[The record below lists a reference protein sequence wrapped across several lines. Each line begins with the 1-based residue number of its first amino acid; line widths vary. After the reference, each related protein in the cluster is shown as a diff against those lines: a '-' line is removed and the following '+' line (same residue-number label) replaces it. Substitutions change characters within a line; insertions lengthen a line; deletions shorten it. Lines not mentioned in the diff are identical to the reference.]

1 MRTQTTSNET
11 VEMYLK
17 TIAELTV
24 GNEPVVI
31 ARVAERLGVS
41 AVSANEMVRRLAA
54 QELLTHQRYQGVALT
69 DAGRNTAHNVMRRQR
84 LWECF
89 LADHLKLNWAGVYE
103 VACRLEHAT
112 SNVLAEALAAYLGH
126 PEVCPHGNPIPRG
139 DGSLPELKARPLT
152 TLGVGE
158 AGHIKSILPA
168 TTEVYAYLNRHCV
181 TPAQPFTVVEIAPM
195 DGPITLNMA
204 RGWVALGR
212 PMAELV
218 LVSA

>member
-17 TIAELTV
+17 TIAELTI
-24 GNEPVVI
+24 GDEPVVI

-41 AVSANEMVRRLAA
+41 AVAANEMIRRLTE
-54 QELLTHQRYQGVALT
+54 QGYLTHQRYQGVALT
-69 DAGRNTAHNVMRRQR
+69 GAGRTIAHNVMRRQR

-89 LADHLKLNWAGVYE
+89 LADHLKLNWAGIYE

-112 SNVLAEALAAYLGH
+112 SNVVAEALAAYLGH
-126 PEVCPHGNPIPRG
+126 PEVCPHGNPIPRS
-139 DGSLPELKARPLT
+139 DGSLPEMTARPLT
-152 TLGVGE
+152 ALAVGE
-158 AGHIKSILPA
+158 TGHIDSILPA
-168 TTEVYAYLNRHCV
+168 TTEVYAYLSRHCV
-181 TPAQPFTVVEIAPM
+181 TPAQSFTVEEIAPM

-204 RGWVALGR
+204 NGRVALGR
-212 PMAELV
+212 AMAELV

>member
-17 TIAELTV
+17 TIAELSV
-24 GNEPVVI
+24 GTEPVVI

-41 AVSANEMVRRLAA
+41 AVSANEMMKRLTE
-54 QELLTHQRYQGVALT
+54 QGYLTHERYKGVCLT
-69 DAGRNTAHNVMRRQR
+69 DRGRSIAHNVMRRQR

-103 VACRLEHAT
+103 AACRLEHAT
-112 SNVLAEALAAYLGH
+112 SNVVAEALAAYLGH

-139 DGSLPELKARPLT
+139 DGSLPEMTARPLT
-152 TLGVGE
+152 ALAVGE
-158 AGHIKSILPA
+158 AGHIDSILPT

-181 TPAQPFTVVEIAPM
+181 IPAQPFTVVEIAPM
-195 DGPITLNMA
+195 DGPITLSMA
-204 RGWVALGR
+204 VGRVALGR
-212 PMAELV
+212 TMADLV
-218 LVSA
+218 LVTA